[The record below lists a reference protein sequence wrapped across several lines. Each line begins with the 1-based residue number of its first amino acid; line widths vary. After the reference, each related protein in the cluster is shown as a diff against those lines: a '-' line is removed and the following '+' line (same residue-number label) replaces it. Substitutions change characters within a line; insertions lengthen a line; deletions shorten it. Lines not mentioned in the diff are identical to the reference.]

1 MRQFKKLKL
10 GSLGDDGRLTSLL
23 LKSVF
28 LFQLNGGGADI
39 IKVFP
44 LGLGLSIY
52 SASLLSPP
60 LSLSSLGNFH
70 SLLMQFDLSY

>member
-39 IKVFP
+39 IKVLP